1 MKIAT
6 DVFHHVQMFSPLH
19 TAAASGQI
27 SVVRLLLELGVE
39 VDAVNVHGNSALHI
53 ACLNGQD
60 VVVSKLLEYEATVN
74 SINNKGM
81 VRKHFLIC
89 IFDLPECLCFPSL
102 DKSSVCLFFGPRL
115 YQTFFCGTKKIGSIC
130 CYFVKG
136 QI

>member
-1 MKIAT
+1 MLCSNCLFVYT
-6 DVFHHVQMFSPLH
+6 WFSFPSFSPQMFSPLH

-60 VVVSKLLEYEATVN
+60 VVVSKLLEYQATVN

-81 VRKHFLIC
+81 VLLPDPDSNLTTKLEMLITAT
-89 IFDLPECLCFPSL
+89 
-102 DKSSVCLFFGPRL
+102 SSF
-115 YQTFFCGTKKIGSIC
+115 
-130 CYFVKG
+130 
-136 QI
+136 